1 MRAFLAIRAVFFV
14 ALLPGVVAGYVPY
27 RILLASGGIHY
38 PALRL
43 ASVAASVLVVIGV
56 IVLLRCVW
64 DFFARGKGTL
74 APIDPP
80 RHLVVGGL
88 YRYTRNPM
96 YNGVLATLLGEAWLF
111 GSTSILEYAAFI
123 LIAFHLFVVLYE
135 EPALNAQF
143 QESYRAYRQAVPRWG
158 FTTRPYEETAGTPN
172 V

>member
-1 MRAFLAIRAVFFV
+1 
-14 ALLPGVVAGYVPY
+14 
-27 RILLASGGIHY
+27 
-38 PALRL
+38 
-43 ASVAASVLVVIGV
+43 
-56 IVLLRCVW
+56 
-64 DFFARGKGTL
+64 
-74 APIDPP
+74 
-80 RHLVVGGL
+80 
-88 YRYTRNPM
+88 M